1 MKRDVWYGRKQFEI
15 NYELDKRSNMF
26 SAAMKSAGASMNE
39 LSEAFKQL
47 AKI

>member
-1 MKRDVWYGRKQFEI
+1 MKRDIWYGRKEFEKH
-15 NYELDKRSNMF
+15 YEYNKISNIF
-26 SAAMKSAGASMNE
+26 RVAVKSAGASMNE